1 MSASVDLLY
10 QFRLRPP
17 QLPSRPKIPA
27 PGIHI
32 QVSFQDNDILR
43 PAVLHSLRQCLR
55 VTFIHPVKV
64 PHPAEAAGG
73 EAGPVGIVC
82 GDILRR
88 HHSGPFLRPAA
99 HQPAQFQVQFHLW
112 EVGSKGPVDS
122 GIKPAV
128 INALANVHMTSP
140 FRACSPI
147 FDKAKE
153 KTVTLATVLC
163 FDLSLTPLSPALF
176 RPRTAGRQVFCLWR
190 GPSPCPP
197 AGGWCFPPTV

>member
-32 QVSFQDNDILR
+32 QVGFQNDDILR
-43 PAVLHSLRQCLR
+43 PAVLHSLRQRLR
-55 VTFIHPVKV
+55 VTFIHPVKI

-73 EAGPVGIVC
+73 EAGPVGIVG

-99 HQPAQFQVQFHLW
+99 HQPAQFQGQLHLW
-112 EVGSKGPVDS
+112 EVGSKGLVDP

-128 INALANVHMTSP
+128 IDALSNVHMASP

-147 FDKAKE
+147 YWI
-153 KTVTLATVLC
+153 
-163 FDLSLTPLSPALF
+163 
-176 RPRTAGRQVFCLWR
+176 RQR
-190 GPSPCPP
+190 KRQ
-197 AGGWCFPPTV
+197 